1 MAGSGSSTKSDLKM
15 LDKIKTRK
23 HSFLETFQE
32 QDLKELEDIKQ
43 DLAKSINL
51 KSDTLGKSES
61 FKMKLVQ
68 TKKGNSFER

>member
-1 MAGSGSSTKSDLKM
+1 M
-15 LDKIKTRK
+15 LDKIKIRK

-51 KSDTLGKSES
+51 KSNTLGK
-61 FKMKLVQ
+61 
-68 TKKGNSFER
+68 